1 MEYTEH
7 QQSLLRKLEQLQ
19 KDEGLS
25 LSALS
30 ARLGIS
36 KGALSQL
43 FSGSYQANP
52 QKMFAKLESYF
63 GVKDQTRQTYQE
75 SGYADTS
82 ISTEIYDIIGVCE
95 IKGGLAIAAGDAG
108 IGKTKAA
115 QHFVAEHPNNSVLI
129 TLNPCLTSI
138 KSLLRLIA
146 DRIGAPMER
155 SRDALWYSIRQK
167 LSDGTVLIF
176 DESQH
181 LPLKTIEVLRSF
193 SDDFADHGQTSGIL
207 NKIFQPI
214 LDKLPS
220 LIFAILFLLIG
231 FFLVKQIMRIL
242 KRAFNRSNMDG
253 IMSSFIRSVAKIVL
267 YVLLIVIALS
277 ILDVPMDSIVAVIAS
292 AGVAVGLALKDSLSN
307 LAGGFI
313 ILFSKP
319 LKEGDTIEADG
330 VTGKVEAIT
339 ILYTRIV
346 TADNKTVFIPNGV
359 VASGKIIN
367 YTDKDTRR
375 VDLNFGI
382 SYEDD
387 IDAARKVLLE
397 QVQAAPEALA
407 EPEAKVVVFSH
418 DDSAVVLQL
427 QVWTKSENYWQ
438 LHYRLLED
446 VKKAFDSHGISI
458 PYPQMD
464 VHMPEETTD
473 SNS

>member
-1 MEYTEH
+1 
-7 QQSLLRKLEQLQ
+7 
-19 KDEGLS
+19 
-25 LSALS
+25 
-30 ARLGIS
+30 
-36 KGALSQL
+36 
-43 FSGSYQANP
+43 
-52 QKMFAKLESYF
+52 
-63 GVKDQTRQTYQE
+63 
-75 SGYADTS
+75 
-82 ISTEIYDIIGVCE
+82 
-95 IKGGLAIAAGDAG
+95 
-108 IGKTKAA
+108 
-115 QHFVAEHPNNSVLI
+115 
-129 TLNPCLTSI
+129 
-138 KSLLRLIA
+138 
-146 DRIGAPMER
+146 
-155 SRDALWYSIRQK
+155 
-167 LSDGTVLIF
+167 
-176 DESQH
+176 
-181 LPLKTIEVLRSF
+181 
-193 SDDFADHGQTSGIL
+193 
-207 NKIFQPI
+207 
-214 LDKLPS
+214 
-220 LIFAILFLLIG
+220 
-231 FFLVKQIMRIL
+231 MRIL

-397 QVQAAPEALA
+397 QVQAAPGGFGRTGSESGGVQSRRQCCGAAIAGVDQERKLLAAALPA
-407 EPEAKVVVFSH
+407 AGEREKGVRQPTVSLFRIRKWTYICRKKPRIPIPNISNTKMLHLFVF
-418 DDSAVVLQL
+418 L
-427 QVWTKSENYWQ
+427 
-438 LHYRLLED
+438 
-446 VKKAFDSHGISI
+446 I
-458 PYPQMD
+458 
-464 VHMPEETTD
+464 
-473 SNS
+473 

>member
-1 MEYTEH
+1 MNP
-7 QQSLLRKLEQLQ
+7 
-19 KDEGLS
+19 LS
-25 LSALS
+25 MLSAFWT
-30 ARLGIS
+30 A
-36 KGALSQL
+36 A
-43 FSGSYQANP
+43 
-52 QKMFAKLESYF
+52 
-63 GVKDQTRQTYQE
+63 
-75 SGYADTS
+75 ADTATGT
-82 ISTEIYDIIGVCE
+82 TE
-95 IKGGLAIAAGDAG
+95 LAPAVQD
-108 IGKTKAA
+108 
-115 QHFVAEHPNNSVLI
+115 VVN
-129 TLNPCLTSI
+129 
-138 KSLLRLIA
+138 
-146 DRIGAPMER
+146 
-155 SRDALWYSIRQK
+155 
-167 LSDGTVLIF
+167 TVG
-176 DESQH
+176 E
-181 LPLKTIEVLRSF
+181 EVK
-193 SDDFADHGQTSGIL
+193 QTSSVL

-220 LIFAILFLLIG
+220 LIFAVLFLLIG

-242 KRAFNRSNMDG
+242 KRAFQKSNMDG
-253 IMSSFIRSVAKIVL
+253 IMSSFIRSVTKIIL

-367 YTDKDTRR
+367 YTDKETRR

-387 IDAARKVLLE
+387 IDAARTVLLE
-397 QVQAAPEALA
+397 QVKAAPEALDVPA
-407 EPEAKVVVFSH
+407 PKVVVLSH
-418 DDSAVVLQL
+418 DDSAVTLQL
-427 QVWTKSENYWQ
+427 QVWTKSEDYWP
-438 LHYRLLED
+438 LHYRLLES
-446 VKKAFDSHGISI
+446 VKKAFDRSGISI

-464 VHMPEETTD
+464 VHLPENTANPE
-473 SNS
+473 NKPPKNV

>member
-1 MEYTEH
+1 MNPIRICAAFWTA
-7 QQSLLRKLEQLQ
+7 S
-19 KDEGLS
+19 
-25 LSALS
+25 SAVATDTTDL
-30 ARLGIS
+30 APAVQNMVDTVG
-36 KGALSQL
+36 
-43 FSGSYQANP
+43 
-52 QKMFAKLESYF
+52 EE
-63 GVKDQTRQTYQE
+63 VK
-75 SGYADTS
+75 
-82 ISTEIYDIIGVCE
+82 
-95 IKGGLAIAAGDAG
+95 
-108 IGKTKAA
+108 
-115 QHFVAEHPNNSVLI
+115 
-129 TLNPCLTSI
+129 
-138 KSLLRLIA
+138 
-146 DRIGAPMER
+146 
-155 SRDALWYSIRQK
+155 
-167 LSDGTVLIF
+167 
-176 DESQH
+176 
-181 LPLKTIEVLRSF
+181 
-193 SDDFADHGQTSGIL
+193 QTSGIL

-427 QVWTKSENYWQ
+427 QVWTKSENYRQ

>member
-1 MEYTEH
+1 
-7 QQSLLRKLEQLQ
+7 
-19 KDEGLS
+19 
-25 LSALS
+25 
-30 ARLGIS
+30 
-36 KGALSQL
+36 
-43 FSGSYQANP
+43 
-52 QKMFAKLESYF
+52 
-63 GVKDQTRQTYQE
+63 
-75 SGYADTS
+75 
-82 ISTEIYDIIGVCE
+82 
-95 IKGGLAIAAGDAG
+95 
-108 IGKTKAA
+108 
-115 QHFVAEHPNNSVLI
+115 
-129 TLNPCLTSI
+129 
-138 KSLLRLIA
+138 
-146 DRIGAPMER
+146 
-155 SRDALWYSIRQK
+155 
-167 LSDGTVLIF
+167 
-176 DESQH
+176 
-181 LPLKTIEVLRSF
+181 
-193 SDDFADHGQTSGIL
+193 
-207 NKIFQPI
+207 
-214 LDKLPS
+214 
-220 LIFAILFLLIG
+220 
-231 FFLVKQIMRIL
+231 
-242 KRAFNRSNMDG
+242 
-253 IMSSFIRSVAKIVL
+253 
-267 YVLLIVIALS
+267 
-277 ILDVPMDSIVAVIAS
+277 MDSIVAVIAS

>member
-1 MEYTEH
+1 MNPI
-7 QQSLLRKLEQLQ
+7 RIC
-19 KDEGLS
+19 
-25 LSALS
+25 SAFWTASS
-30 ARLGIS
+30 AVATDTTNLAPAVQNMVDTVG
-36 KGALSQL
+36 
-43 FSGSYQANP
+43 
-52 QKMFAKLESYF
+52 EE
-63 GVKDQTRQTYQE
+63 VK
-75 SGYADTS
+75 
-82 ISTEIYDIIGVCE
+82 
-95 IKGGLAIAAGDAG
+95 
-108 IGKTKAA
+108 
-115 QHFVAEHPNNSVLI
+115 
-129 TLNPCLTSI
+129 
-138 KSLLRLIA
+138 
-146 DRIGAPMER
+146 
-155 SRDALWYSIRQK
+155 
-167 LSDGTVLIF
+167 
-176 DESQH
+176 
-181 LPLKTIEVLRSF
+181 
-193 SDDFADHGQTSGIL
+193 QTSGIL

-375 VDLNFGI
+375 VDRTSASAMRTILMLP
-382 SYEDD
+382 
-387 IDAARKVLLE
+387 ARYCWSRCRRLRRLWQNRKRKWWCSVTTTVLWCCNCRCG
-397 QVQAAPEALA
+397 PR
-407 EPEAKVVVFSH
+407 AKTIGSC
-418 DDSAVVLQL
+418 
-427 QVWTKSENYWQ
+427 
-438 LHYRLLED
+438 
-446 VKKAFDSHGISI
+446 
-458 PYPQMD
+458 
-464 VHMPEETTD
+464 TTGCWRT
-473 SNS
+473 

>member
-1 MEYTEH
+1 MN
-7 QQSLLRKLEQLQ
+7 QIRIC
-19 KDEGLS
+19 
-25 LSALS
+25 SAFWTASS
-30 ARLGIS
+30 AVATDTTDLAPAVQNMVDTVG
-36 KGALSQL
+36 
-43 FSGSYQANP
+43 
-52 QKMFAKLESYF
+52 EE
-63 GVKDQTRQTYQE
+63 VK
-75 SGYADTS
+75 
-82 ISTEIYDIIGVCE
+82 
-95 IKGGLAIAAGDAG
+95 
-108 IGKTKAA
+108 
-115 QHFVAEHPNNSVLI
+115 
-129 TLNPCLTSI
+129 
-138 KSLLRLIA
+138 
-146 DRIGAPMER
+146 
-155 SRDALWYSIRQK
+155 
-167 LSDGTVLIF
+167 
-176 DESQH
+176 
-181 LPLKTIEVLRSF
+181 
-193 SDDFADHGQTSGIL
+193 QTSGIL

-397 QVQAAPEALA
+397 QVQAASEALA
-407 EPEAKVVVFSH
+407 IRDLIQDPR
-418 DDSAVVLQL
+418 Q
-427 QVWTKSENYWQ
+427 
-438 LHYRLLED
+438 
-446 VKKAFDSHGISI
+446 
-458 PYPQMD
+458 P
-464 VHMPEETTD
+464 
-473 SNS
+473 

>member
-1 MEYTEH
+1 MNPI
-7 QQSLLRKLEQLQ
+7 RIC
-19 KDEGLS
+19 
-25 LSALS
+25 SAFWTASS
-30 ARLGIS
+30 AVATDTTDLAPAVQNMVDTVG
-36 KGALSQL
+36 
-43 FSGSYQANP
+43 
-52 QKMFAKLESYF
+52 EE
-63 GVKDQTRQTYQE
+63 VK
-75 SGYADTS
+75 
-82 ISTEIYDIIGVCE
+82 
-95 IKGGLAIAAGDAG
+95 
-108 IGKTKAA
+108 
-115 QHFVAEHPNNSVLI
+115 
-129 TLNPCLTSI
+129 
-138 KSLLRLIA
+138 
-146 DRIGAPMER
+146 
-155 SRDALWYSIRQK
+155 
-167 LSDGTVLIF
+167 
-176 DESQH
+176 
-181 LPLKTIEVLRSF
+181 
-193 SDDFADHGQTSGIL
+193 QTSGIL

-292 AGVAVGLALKDSLSN
+292 AGVAVGLDLKDSLSN